1 MVEITDTDCE
11 SQLVT
16 YIFLL
21 SGLKIIPVAP
31 EPPEGIVII
40 MLLVESSIAEI
51 ELGELGS
58 EI

>member
-31 EPPEGIVII
+31 EPPVGIVVI

-51 ELGELGS
+51 ELGDVGS

>member
-16 YIFLL
+16 YKFPL

-40 MLLVESSIAEI
+40 MLLVESSIAEM
-51 ELGELGS
+51 ELGDVGS